1 MASEKELFV
10 TKQYVPMEQP
20 MVQNENTI
28 IYKVKCLAEP
38 GSPVGILKMYRQKN
52 IQSLYTRLYQL
63 DYSEWPHIYNVK
75 FFDGNTLVVEEYLEG
90 NTLAELL
97 EQNRARNVSFTEEE
111 AYQIMDRLCDCIQQ
125 LMQPEPPIIHH
136 NLKPSNIF
144 VTSAGAIKLLDFVP
158 GFSKPKN
165 PFRSL
170 WRTLGNI
177 FHQMLTGEAPKNG
190 KCTYDGRYETVIR
203 KCMEKNPEK
212 QYKDIAELKEELE
225 YTNTHFSKKAPRGIA
240 GIPYALTYPF
250 QGFLLAIEWSL
261 IAFFWFRGNQTT
273 MCLFVI
279 IFVLHSI
286 VFAIQRH
293 SFLKKRN
300 IHLSTARKAFPVLLL
315 AIILFCLFQVI
326 SFIN

>member
-10 TKQYVPMEQP
+10 TKQYVPMGQP
-20 MVQNENTI
+20 IVQNENTI
-28 IYKVKCLAEP
+28 IYKVKCLAET
-38 GSPVGILKMYRQKN
+38 GSPIGILKMYRQRN

-170 WRTLGNI
+170 WKTLGNI
-177 FHQMLTGEAPKNG
+177 FHQMLTGEI
-190 KCTYDGRYETVIR
+190 GRASCRERV
-203 KCMEKNPEK
+203 
-212 QYKDIAELKEELE
+212 
-225 YTNTHFSKKAPRGIA
+225 
-240 GIPYALTYPF
+240 
-250 QGFLLAIEWSL
+250 
-261 IAFFWFRGNQTT
+261 
-273 MCLFVI
+273 
-279 IFVLHSI
+279 
-286 VFAIQRH
+286 
-293 SFLKKRN
+293 
-300 IHLSTARKAFPVLLL
+300 
-315 AIILFCLFQVI
+315 
-326 SFIN
+326 